1 MKFDKLFVYH
11 PTLSKYCS
19 MNEDIE
25 NEIKLYSVRKI
36 FQNKKG
42 GRYVDQRNDKS
53 NKTLMNPR
61 HENS

>member
-1 MKFDKLFVYH
+1 
-11 PTLSKYCS
+11 